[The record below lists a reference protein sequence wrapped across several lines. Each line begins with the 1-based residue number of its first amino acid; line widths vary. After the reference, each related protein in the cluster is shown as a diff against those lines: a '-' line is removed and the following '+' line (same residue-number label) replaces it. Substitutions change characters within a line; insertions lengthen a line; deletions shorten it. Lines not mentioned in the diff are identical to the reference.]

1 MSYLNNPRAIEAQSR
16 AIIAAQLGDLGLGA
30 EERNIVTRIVHATGD
45 LEYARLVVIHPRLVA
60 AATAALC
67 GGADI
72 ITDIEMV
79 RQGINSQILAR
90 GGGRVICAIRER
102 EVAAAAAARGI
113 TRAMA
118 AMEYLAPRMT
128 GAVVAIGN
136 APTALFR
143 LLELMAAGQVAPA
156 AVIGTPVGFVGAA
169 EAKAALERS
178 GVPFVTV
185 RGTRGGSTVAVA
197 AVNALLHLTWDGE
210 GED

>member
-16 AIIAAQLGDLGLGA
+16 AIIAARLGALGLGA
-30 EERNIVTRIVHATGD
+30 GERDIVTRIIHATGD

-60 AATAALC
+60 AATAALR

-79 RQGINSQILAR
+79 RQGINSSMLAR
-90 GGGRVICAIRER
+90 GGGQVICAIRER
-102 EVAAAAAARGI
+102 EVAAAAAARGV

-118 AMEYLAPRMT
+118 AMEFLAPRMT

-143 LLELMAAGQVAPA
+143 LLELMAAGRAAPA
-156 AVIGTPVGFVGAA
+156 AIIGTPVGFVGAA
-169 EAKAALERS
+169 EAKAALEKAD
-178 GVPFVTV
+178 VPFITV

-197 AVNALLHLTWDGE
+197 AVNALLHLTWDEE
-210 GED
+210 GDD